1 MHKLD
6 YIRVV
11 PRISDFNNMVEAI
24 NSIIDKLNEKIE
36 IEEISIEKKVK
47 DFKFFNGEEVKLP
60 YEAHHTIKTN
70 EEAKEIFDKYALSYK
85 EMSPINKAIIQ
96 WKIVALRIYVEEEIT
111 EKEKKQEEMFETV
124 ESIVLPPQEE
134 KKKTEPKKR
143 GRKKKTRK

>member
-1 MHKLD
+1 
-6 YIRVV
+6 
-11 PRISDFNNMVEAI
+11 MVEAI

-111 EKEKKQEEMFETV
+111 EKEKKQEEMFETI

-134 KKKTEPKKR
+134 KKPKKR
-143 GRKKKTRK
+143 GRKKTTRK